1 MAKKKTN
8 PKKEKFYLNEKII
21 MPIAISLPILTFLI
35 FWYVL
40 SSNHLSMDECMDSI
54 KTTSGDYN
62 VIQKIVEICRE
73 RQEVFFWPKALWW
86 TVLIWAPIIGF
97 FISIMDDKG
106 YGDGIA
112 TAVGLFVGILV
123 GGWIL
128 VVFIGMILKT
138 AFY

>member
-54 KTTSGDYN
+54 QTTSGKYE
-62 VIQKIVEICRE
+62 VISKNCRD
-73 RQEVFFWPKALWW
+73 
-86 TVLIWAPIIGF
+86 
-97 FISIMDDKG
+97 M
-106 YGDGIA
+106 
-112 TAVGLFVGILV
+112 
-123 GGWIL
+123 
-128 VVFIGMILKT
+128 
-138 AFY
+138 